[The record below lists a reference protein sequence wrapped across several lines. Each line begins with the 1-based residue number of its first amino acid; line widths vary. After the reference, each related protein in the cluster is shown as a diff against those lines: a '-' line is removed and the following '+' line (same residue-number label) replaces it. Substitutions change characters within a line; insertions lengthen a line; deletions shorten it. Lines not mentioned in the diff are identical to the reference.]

1 MRRLPLTL
9 GIVLALSCS
18 ALPPLAR
25 AAAGPASA
33 PSTGNVLVLLSRGA
47 VAATARSSVRAVVA
61 RLGARPAGRSVP
73 EIGLITVRPPA
84 GVTAIALAA
93 ALGRLPGVASATPEH
108 RYVPRLTPNDPAL
121 SAFDPSSGAGQ
132 WTLER
137 ENFPSAWNLSRGDGA
152 LVGMID
158 TGVDATH
165 PDLASKIAVA
175 VNQGAGGT
183 ASTDESG
190 HGTHVA
196 SLACADTNNQLGMA
210 GAGYNCRLVV
220 EKSDFS
226 DSSVAA
232 AIVDAAN
239 RHVGALNMSFGP
251 STPTADPAPQSE
263 VLALRYAAAHNVV
276 LVAAAADSPGT
287 EQGDP
292 ANVVQPAGTGPD
304 LAQGLGL
311 DVTAADYSGHRASFA
326 GSGSEISLAAFGA
339 FQPDATGGLLGVGG
353 PVPGIFGAFPAGQTD
368 LEALPAPCQCRT
380 TFGGS
385 NRYAYLQGTSM
396 AAPQVSATA
405 AMMRVLN
412 PFATVSDV
420 ITTLKRTASRPAG
433 TGWTSDLGWGI
444 LNAGA
449 ALDAVRRI
457 DRLAPVS
464 KLSAPHL
471 ARRRVFVLRW
481 SGHDQRPPELI
492 ASGIARYDIYARAAG
507 GRTHRIASTTRHS
520 LPFRGRAGVRYLFF
534 AVAVDRAGNRESRP
548 VNAMTRVARGA
559 R

>member
-1 MRRLPLTL
+1 MR
-9 GIVLALSCS
+9 
-18 ALPPLAR
+18 
-25 AAAGPASA
+25 
-33 PSTGNVLVLLSRGA
+33 
-47 VAATARSSVRAVVA
+47 
-61 RLGARPAGRSVP
+61 ARPAGRSVP

-84 GVTAIALAA
+84 GVTASALATT
-93 ALGRLPGVASATPEH
+93 LGRLSGVVSATPEH
-108 RYVPRLTPNDPAL
+108 RYVPRQTANDPAL
-121 SAFDPSSGAGQ
+121 STPDPGSGVAFQ
-132 WTLER
+132 WVLTR

-152 LVGMID
+152 LVGVID

-196 SLACADTNNQLGMA
+196 SLACAGTNNGIGMA

-226 DSSVAA
+226 DSSIAA

-251 STPTADPAPQSE
+251 DMPDPALPAPPTEIS
-263 VLALRYAAAHNVV
+263 ALHYAAAHNVV
-276 LVAAAADSPGT
+276 LVAAAADTPGT

-292 ANVVQPAGTGPD
+292 ANVLQPAGTGAD
-304 LAQGLGL
+304 LTQGLGL
-311 DVTAADYSGHRASFA
+311 DVTAADYFGQRACFA

-339 FQPDATGGLLGVGG
+339 FHPAASCSPLGLG
-353 PVPGIFGAFPAGQTD
+353 PPIFGIFGAFPAGPTD
-368 LEALPAPCQCRT
+368 LEAQNCACRT

-385 NRYAYLQGTSM
+385 NRYAYVQGTSM
-396 AAPQVSATA
+396 AAPQVTATA

-412 PFATVSDV
+412 PFATVTDV

-464 KLSAPHL
+464 KLSAPHVSHQ
-471 ARRRVFVLRW
+471 RVFVLRW
-481 SGHDQRPPELI
+481 SGHDQQPPELI

-507 GRTHRIASTTRHS
+507 GRTHRIASTTHRTLRFH
-520 LPFRGRAGVRYLFF
+520 GRAEVKYVFF

-548 VNAMTRVARGA
+548 VDATTRVARGA